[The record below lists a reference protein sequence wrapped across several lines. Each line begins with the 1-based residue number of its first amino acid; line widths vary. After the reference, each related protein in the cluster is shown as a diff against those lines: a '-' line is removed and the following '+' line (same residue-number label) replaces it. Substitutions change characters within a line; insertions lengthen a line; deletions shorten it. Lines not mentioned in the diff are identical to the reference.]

1 VKAVQSTSNVIQVGG
16 RLEEDLWWEGL
27 LEKVC
32 LEFRVEVNGS
42 YGWRVV
48 VMEQVGLGKC

>member
-1 VKAVQSTSNVIQVGG
+1 MKAVQSTSNVIQVGG